1 MTIAVLQA
9 QTHPP
14 LARDAQGNLVSVP
27 DGTVSWRIC
36 RKTTGR
42 PREIL
47 NHDKQ
52 PIRFPLDVTC
62 DQLVEM
68 CGRDVYRVY
77 ALDAVGEL
85 LDHVTTL
92 DLSGETSELRNSSG
106 TELAVLARPS
116 ATVSTDLR
124 FALEAMTQMMRTNA
138 EALRTVTEAHVDL
151 SKSMAAAKGIRNAAL
166 FLPREPEP
174 DDEEEEDDEPTRE
187 KTWVD
192 LAMPFAEKLATA
204 VPGLVAGKLA
214 AGSAPPSNDQQPLK
228 EPLTDEEASLVAAPN
243 WELRDFTDL
252 GYAKRKADA
261 KRKHG
266 SAKQGAIQEALQ
278 ARVMRDPLLVQK
290 LLTLKAQ
297 LTEEE
302 VTFLLG
308 AIARASEAEQTS
320 LLEKLKAL
328 PDDEAVATCRQLVS
342 VLRNDNT
349 QKESK

>member
-1 MTIAVLQA
+1 MFV
-9 QTHPP
+9 
-14 LARDAQGNLVSVP
+14 
-27 DGTVSWRIC
+27 
-36 RKTTGR
+36 
-42 PREIL
+42 
-47 NHDKQ
+47 
-52 PIRFPLDVTC
+52 
-62 DQLVEM
+62 
-68 CGRDVYRVY
+68 
-77 ALDAVGEL
+77 L
-85 LDHVTTL
+85 LDHVATL

-106 TELAVLARPS
+106 SELAVLARPGL
-116 ATVSTDLR
+116 VGSTDLR

-138 EALRTVTEAHVDL
+138 EALRTVMEAHVDL

-166 FLPREPEP
+166 FLPREAEP
-174 DDEEEEDDEPTRE
+174 DDDDDEEVDERTRE

-214 AGSAPPSNDQQPLK
+214 AGVAPPSNDQQALK
-228 EPLTDEEASLVAAPN
+228 EPLTEEEASLVEKPN

-266 SAKQGAIQEALQ
+266 AAKPGAGQDALQ
-278 ARVMRDPLLVQK
+278 ARVMRDPQLVQK
-290 LLTLKAQ
+290 LFVIKAQ
-297 LTEEE
+297 LTEDEIA
-302 VTFLLG
+302 FLLG
-308 AIARASEAEQTS
+308 AIANASEAEQTG

-328 PDDEAVATCRQLVS
+328 TDDEAVATCRQLVS